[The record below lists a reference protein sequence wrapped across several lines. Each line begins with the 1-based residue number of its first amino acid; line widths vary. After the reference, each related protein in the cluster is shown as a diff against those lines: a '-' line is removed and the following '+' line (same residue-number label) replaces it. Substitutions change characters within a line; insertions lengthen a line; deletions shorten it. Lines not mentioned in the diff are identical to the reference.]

1 MANIFNKTN
10 NVTMSQREILEAK
23 YKSGISNLLLVII
36 MSAVNIVLL
45 VANSNTYF
53 LFSAFIPY
61 ALADYGMYF
70 CGMYPEEYYY
80 DMQNMEFLDKSFLV
94 VTIVIAIAILL
105 LYFFCWFFAK
115 KKKVGWLVFALVLF
129 AIDTLSMFAL
139 TGFSTDSII
148 DILFHLWVVSYLING
163 IVTYSKLKKLPI
175 EEMSFVTEGEY
186 QESVMPYQESN
197 ILRMADNDVK
207 FRVLVEAEA
216 EGHHIVYRR
225 VKKVNELVIDG
236 RVYDEYEALV
246 EFQHKLCAY
255 VGGHKFEAEYDGI
268 SSSLLYVDDKQIAKK
283 LRIY

>member
-1 MANIFNKTN
+1 MANIFNKAN
-10 NVTMSQREILEAK
+10 NTTMSRQEILENK
-23 YKSGISNLLLVII
+23 YKSSVSSLLLVII

-70 CGMYPEEYYY
+70 CGMYSEEYY
-80 DMQNMEFLDKSFLV
+80 DMQSMEFLDKSFLV
-94 VTIVIAIAILL
+94 VTIAIAIAILL
-105 LYFFCWFFAK
+105 LYFLCWFFAK
-115 KKKVGWLVFALVLF
+115 KKKVGWLVFATVLF

-139 TGFSTDSII
+139 IGFSVDSII
-148 DILFHLWVVSYLING
+148 DIVFHLYVLLYLIIG
-163 IVTYSKLKKLPI
+163 ISTHYKIKKLPM
-175 EEMSFVTEGEY
+175 EEMSFVTESEY
-186 QESVMPYQESN
+186 QESVVPYQESN

-207 FRVLVEAEA
+207 FRVFVETEA
-216 EGHHIVYRR
+216 EGHHIVFRR
-225 VKKVNELVIDG
+225 VKKVNELVVDG

-255 VGGHKFEAEYDGI
+255 VGGHKIEAEYDGV
-268 SSSLLYVDDKQIAKK
+268 SSSLIYVDDKVVAKK

>member
-1 MANIFNKTN
+1 MANFFNKAN
-10 NVTMSQREILEAK
+10 NASMSQREILEAK
-23 YKSGISNLLLVII
+23 YKSSVSNLLLVII
-36 MSAVNIVLL
+36 MSAVNMVLL
-45 VANSNTYF
+45 LANSNTYF

-61 ALADYGMYF
+61 VMVDYGMYI
-70 CGMYPEEYYY
+70 CGMYPAEYYY
-80 DMQNMEFLDKSFLV
+80 DVQDMVFADKSVFALV
-94 VTIVIAIAILL
+94 VIIAVVIVL
-105 LYFFCWFFAK
+105 LYLLCWFFAK

-148 DILFHLWVVSYLING
+148 DIVFHFWVVFYLING

-175 EEMSFVTEGEY
+175 EEMSFVAEGEV
-186 QESVMPYQESN
+186 EETVVPYQESS

-216 EGHHIVYRR
+216 EGHHIVFRR
-225 VKKVNELVIDG
+225 VKKVNELVVDG

-246 EFQHKLCAY
+246 EFQHKLSAY
-255 VGGHKFEAEYDGI
+255 VGGHKIEAEYDGV
-268 SSSLLYVDDKQIAKK
+268 SSSLIYVDDKVVAKK